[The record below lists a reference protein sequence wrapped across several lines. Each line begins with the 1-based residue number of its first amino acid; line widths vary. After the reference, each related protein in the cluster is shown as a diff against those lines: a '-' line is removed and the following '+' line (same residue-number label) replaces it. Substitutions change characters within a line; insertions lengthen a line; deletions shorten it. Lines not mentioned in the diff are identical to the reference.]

1 MPQLLIRTL
10 ECPLR
15 LGLQLVV
22 GSDRALRASPGGL
35 TTAPGAVRGGCEGA
49 VRRREQKKSS
59 NYTELLEQQRKK
71 FVEKAEQQVA
81 KAALP
86 PRCAV
91 LQRSAQRCNI
101 FVCCGKHVLLQQ
113 TMEEESVFVAEQ
125 KERQVTTARAVSL
138 GVLLGVL

>member
-1 MPQLLIRTL
+1 MPQLLKRTL

-15 LGLQLVV
+15 LGLQRVV
-22 GSDRALRASPGGL
+22 GSDRASRASPGGL
-35 TTAPGAVRGGCEGA
+35 TAVLGAVRGGCEGA

-71 FVEKAEQQVA
+71 FLEKAEQQVA

-86 PRCAV
+86 PRRAV

-101 FVCCGKHVLLQQ
+101 
-113 TMEEESVFVAEQ
+113 VFVAAN
-125 KERQVTTARAVSL
+125 TCC
-138 GVLLGVL
+138 